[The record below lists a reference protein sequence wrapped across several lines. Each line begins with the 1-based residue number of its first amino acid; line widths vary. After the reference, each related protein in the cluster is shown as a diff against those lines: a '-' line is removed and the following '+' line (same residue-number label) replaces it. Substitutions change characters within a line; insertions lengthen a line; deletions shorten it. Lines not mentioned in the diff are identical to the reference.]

1 MNNDINMSDFAH
13 KLFGHTEDNQAL
25 NKSEATAECKRF
37 AKTIEQKFGVVVFFD
52 VYTQKEIEEQKGEV
66 NGK

>member
-1 MNNDINMSDFAH
+1 MENGVKNDLNMSDFAH

-52 VYTQKEIEEQKGEV
+52 VYTQKEIEEQKGE
-66 NGK
+66 

>member
-1 MNNDINMSDFAH
+1 MKDKINMSDFAH

-52 VYTQKEIEEQKGEV
+52 VYTQQEMEEQKGE
-66 NGK
+66 

>member
-1 MNNDINMSDFAH
+1 MKDTINMSDFAH

-52 VYTQKEIEEQKGEV
+52 VYTQQEIEEQKGES
-66 NGK
+66 K